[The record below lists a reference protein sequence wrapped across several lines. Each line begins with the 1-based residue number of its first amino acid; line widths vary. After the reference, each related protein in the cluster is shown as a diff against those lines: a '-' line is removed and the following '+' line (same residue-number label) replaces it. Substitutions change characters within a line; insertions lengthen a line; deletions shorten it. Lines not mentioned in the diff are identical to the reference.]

1 MATGER
7 TISFYRILKY
17 KNTAQ
22 NEPIE
27 QIDWYKVLTFLE
39 KQSLARRTSNV
50 GGRILIGEILFY
62 EEQAHLKL
70 LKVRDIEAW
79 LGVYND
85 AEKSVT
91 DLEFD
96 ETNQLYETSIVS
108 FLEFG
113 NVIGMIQ
120 GSTSAPTSSA
130 VVEWLEAL
138 EIFGSGVHLV
148 SEAVLSNEARN
159 ELKTAPEASRI
170 ETTISTTKAQ
180 ALETRGSKL
189 SPILRKVSEEFG
201 PMTVTLILQTSQAR
215 DNTEGRQIL
224 RAEAAN
230 LAAAAGENEV
240 SKAKAKLVY
249 IDADEKMRS
258 REVDFVKQRITAKR
272 KIGSVDD
279 QGQPIRNLSAV
290 RAILQVAAEHDAEL
304 RDAVGKPITGSKDAG
319 KK

>member
-17 KNTAQ
+17 KTAAK
-22 NEPIE
+22 NEPLA

-39 KQSLARRTSNV
+39 GQPLARRTSNV

-62 EEQAHLKL
+62 EERAHLKL

-85 AEKSVT
+85 QEKSVT

-108 FLEFG
+108 FLDFG

-138 EIFGSGVHLV
+138 EVFGSGVHLT
-148 SEAVLSNEARN
+148 SEAVLSNEARTQ
-159 ELKTAPEASRI
+159 LQRAPEASRI
-170 ETTISTTKAQ
+170 ETTISTTRAQ
-180 ALETRGSKL
+180 ALEARGSRL
-189 SPILRKVSEEFG
+189 SPVLRKVSEEFG
-201 PMTVTLILQTSQAR
+201 PMTVTLILQTSRAR

-224 RAEAAN
+224 RSEAEN

-249 IDADEKMRS
+249 IDADEKTS
-258 REVDFVKQRITAKR
+258 SQDVDFLKQRITAKR

-279 QGQPIRNLSAV
+279 EGRPIRNESAV
-290 RAILQVAAEHDAEL
+290 QAILQVAAEHEAEL
-304 RDAVGKPITGSKDAG
+304 RDAVAKSADD
-319 KK
+319 